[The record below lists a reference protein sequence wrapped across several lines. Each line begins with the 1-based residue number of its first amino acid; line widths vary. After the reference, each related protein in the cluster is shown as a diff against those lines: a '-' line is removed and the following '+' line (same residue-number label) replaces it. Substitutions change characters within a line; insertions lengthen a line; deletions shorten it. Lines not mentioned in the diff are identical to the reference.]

1 MNQKKILL
9 LVFGLLLI
17 FSSESFSQSFQ
28 PPTVLIVIAHPD
40 DESSCA
46 ATVYKITHE
55 LKGHVDLAL
64 ITNGEGGYKYSTLA
78 EDYYHLELT
87 DEKIGRANLP
97 RIRRMELNNAGDI
110 IGIRNYFYLDQKD
123 DKYSTDEKDAL
134 DTTWNVATIKKKLN
148 GIMMKTKYDYVF
160 CLLPVPETHGHHKA
174 ATILTLETVADLPAN
189 LKPIVLGVSDS
200 RKDTVPQKFEQ
211 YSNYKITAIN
221 KKAPLFAL
229 DRSVK
234 FGYKGALS
242 YKIIV
247 NWEVAEHKSQGTIQ
261 NELYRDDYENFSY
274 FAINDVVGI
283 EITKALFEELKKIPY
298 PVKTY

>member
-1 MNQKKILL
+1 MIQNKILP
-9 LVFGLLLI
+9 LVFGLLLFA
-17 FSSESFSQSFQ
+17 FSKVFSQSFQ

-40 DESSCA
+40 DENVCA

-64 ITNGEGGYKYSTLA
+64 VSNGEGGYKYSTLA

-97 RIRRMELNNAGDI
+97 RIRRMELNNAGAI
-110 IGIRNYFYLDQKD
+110 LGIRNYFYFDQKD

-134 DTTWNVATIKKKLN
+134 DTAWNVTMVKKKLN
-148 GIMMKTKYDYVF
+148 GIMTKTKYDYVF

-174 ATILTLETVADLPAN
+174 ATILALETVADLPAGQR
-189 LKPIVLGVSDS
+189 PIVLGVSDS

-211 YSNYKITAIN
+211 YNNYKITAIS
-221 KKAPLFAL
+221 KKAPLFTF

-234 FGYKGALS
+234 FGYKNALN

-247 NWEVAEHKSQGTIQ
+247 NWEIAEHKSQGTIHTA
-261 NELYRDDYENFSY
+261 LDRDDYENFWY
-274 FAINDVVGI
+274 FAINDEIGI